1 MGVVDTT
8 ATANETTLQTQLK
21 IEKSSMTTRHLSAEM
36 MAKVSSENAVVKFGK
51 SAGRKT
57 EYALFVVKESVLNM
71 PGCASGRN
79 GFVSV
84 KAKTVEGVDMVKT
97 QTKKATD
104 KVTAK

>member
-1 MGVVDTT
+1 MG
-8 ATANETTLQTQLK
+8 AEEAANETKLQAQLAT
-21 IEKSSMTTRHLSAEM
+21 EKVAMVTRHKSAEL
-36 MAKVSSENAVVKFGK
+36 MALASSDNAVVKFGK

>member
-1 MGVVDTT
+1 MGAED
-8 ATANETTLQTQLK
+8 AANETTLQAQLVV
-21 IEKSSMTTRHLSAEM
+21 EKAAMVPRHKGAEM
-36 MAKVSSENAVVKFGK
+36 LDIASADNAVIKFGK

-104 KVTAK
+104 KVTAT